1 MGDKRSLK
9 QGHGSYFWGQL
20 KLLSGLT
27 VSTATTDYEQQL
39 PKASGL
45 WPSFF
50 NVALRATISVNATC
64 GQSGREEYCRPTE
77 GTGRSRGSQCGICD
91 ANNPDP
97 EKRHPITNIVDGTNS
112 WWQSPTL
119 QKGAKNDRVTINLDL
134 GQTHPLIVPWHESV
148 FKRGT
153 EDVNDSPRKVSI

>member
-1 MGDKRSLK
+1 MKMDDALSVVLG
-9 QGHGSYFWGQL
+9 FEL

-27 VSTATTDYEQQL
+27 VSSATTDYEQQL

-64 GQSGREEYCRPTE
+64 GQTGREEYCRLAE
-77 GTGRSRGSQCGICD
+77 GAGRSRGSQCGICD

-134 GQTHPLIVPWHESV
+134 GQAGLDRPGND
-148 FKRGT
+148 FKTPPGT
-153 EDVNDSPRKVSI
+153 DQLRS

>member
-1 MGDKRSLK
+1 MHDGRD
-9 QGHGSYFWGQL
+9 GPL

-27 VSTATTDYEQQL
+27 VSTAEFDHQHQQL

-45 WPSFF
+45 WPQFF

-64 GQSGREEYCRPTE
+64 GQTGREEYCRITE
-77 GTGRSRGSQCGICD
+77 ATGRSRGSQCGTCD
-91 ANNPDP
+91 ANSPDP
-97 EKRHPITNIVDGTNS
+97 EKRHPITNIVDGTSS

-134 GQTHPLIVPWHESV
+134 GQSKSKMYPAKI
-148 FKRGT
+148 
-153 EDVNDSPRKVSI
+153 

>member
-1 MGDKRSLK
+1 
-9 QGHGSYFWGQL
+9 L

-27 VSTATTDYEQQL
+27 VSSATATDYEQQL

-64 GQSGREEYCRPTE
+64 GQTGREEYCRLAE

-134 GQTHPLIVPWHESV
+134 GQSLTKCIRSRRDLVYM
-148 FKRGT
+148 F
-153 EDVNDSPRKVSI
+153 

>member
-1 MGDKRSLK
+1 M
-9 QGHGSYFWGQL
+9 
-20 KLLSGLT
+20 T

-64 GQSGREEYCRPTE
+64 GQTGREEYCRLTTD

-134 GQTHPLIVPWHESV
+134 GQLGD
-148 FKRGT
+148 K
-153 EDVNDSPRKVSI
+153 SI

>member
-1 MGDKRSLK
+1 MNDALHRKALEKCHLTRLMRREK
-9 QGHGSYFWGQL
+9 LRHICLEL

-64 GQSGREEYCRPTE
+64 GQTGREEYCRLLAD
-77 GTGRSRGSQCGICD
+77 GGGRARGSQCGICD

-119 QKGAKNDRVTINLDL
+119 QKSAKNDRVTINLDL
-134 GQTHPLIVPWHESV
+134 GQ
-148 FKRGT
+148 RA
-153 EDVNDSPRKVSI
+153 RKPYPPSENLSQNG